1 MPIAVHTGPE
11 KPNLRKQITRIH
23 IITNKT
29 NYLDKATPSYKFL
42 LKLTKWNKA
51 KTRTE
56 FQNLLP
62 THYIAPF

>member
-23 IITNKT
+23 FITNKT

-42 LKLTKWNKA
+42 LNLTK
-51 KTRTE
+51 
-56 FQNLLP
+56 
-62 THYIAPF
+62 

>member
-42 LKLTKWNKA
+42 LKLTK
-51 KTRTE
+51 TRTE

-62 THYIAPF
+62 TNTLCNANCFT